1 MLSSFPISPSE
12 RDRWILERRPERNL
26 RDPWQPYAFLCEPET
41 GPAGLPVPVATVF
54 LTNRE
59 CPYRCLMCDLWRDTL
74 TETVPPGAIAAQ
86 VRYALERLPP
96 ARWLKLYNAGSFFDP
111 RAIPEAEY
119 EAVVELAA
127 PFERVVVECH
137 PALVGPRTLRFRD
150 LLALASG
157 GRARL
162 EVAMGLETI
171 HPDVLPRLNKR
182 MTLEQFRSAAELL
195 AREGISL
202 RTFLLLRPPWLS
214 EMEGL
219 EWAFRSLE
227 FAAECG
233 AEVCAVIPTR
243 AGNGALEELGRTS
256 EYAPPAL
263 SSLEV
268 ALEYGLRM
276 GGPRVFADLWD
287 AERFATCRECSP
299 TRLERLSEMNET
311 QSVPPPI
318 LCPTCGEGVPAS

>member
-1 MLSSFPISPSE
+1 VPSSYPISATE
-12 RDRWILERRPERNL
+12 RDQWILTRRPERNV

-74 TETVPPGAIAAQ
+74 EETVPPGAIAAQ
-86 VRYALERLPP
+86 VRYALDRLPP

-119 EAVVELAA
+119 EAVAQLAA
-127 PFERVVVECH
+127 PFERVIVECH
-137 PALVGPRTLRFRD
+137 PALVGPRMLRFRD
-150 LLALASG
+150 LLAQASG
-157 GRARL
+157 GCARL

-171 HPDVLPRLNKR
+171 HPVVLPRLNKR
-182 MTLEQFRSAAELL
+182 MTLERFQAAAALL
-195 AREGISL
+195 AQEEIAL

-214 EMEGL
+214 EAEGV
-219 EWAFRSLE
+219 EWACRSLE

-233 AEVCAVIPTR
+233 AEVCTVIPTR
-243 AGNGALEELGRTS
+243 AGNGALEELAVIR
-256 EYAPPAL
+256 EFAPPTL
-263 SSLEV
+263 PSLEA

-287 AERFATCRECSP
+287 AERFTTCRACSP
-299 TRLERLSEMNET
+299 ARLARLAVMNDS
-311 QSVPPPI
+311 QRVPSPI
-318 LCPTCGEGVPAS
+318 ACVVCGVGEPAA